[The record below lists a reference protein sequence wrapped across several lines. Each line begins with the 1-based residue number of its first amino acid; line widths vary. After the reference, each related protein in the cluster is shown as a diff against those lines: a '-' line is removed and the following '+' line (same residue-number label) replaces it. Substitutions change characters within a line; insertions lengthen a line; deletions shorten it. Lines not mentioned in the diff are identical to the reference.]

1 MKNLEKPKENQGFSR
16 ISVFARHDRICQK
29 TIRRCFDY
37 TWHAQASQFGA
48 RNGQLG
54 DQDAQFCAKD
64 GQIGA
69 QDEQLG
75 AQDDQLGAQDGQ
87 LGAQDGQPGAQDGRL
102 CVLAGSIWLPRRS
115 PTLNL
120 RRCLL
125 RTSWSALPASIPHV
139 HCSIDSAQA
148 IPRSCQPT
156 QTPTLSLSM
165 SLQRAPWY
173 VLSASVLHGS

>member
-16 ISVFARHDRICQK
+16 IGVFARHDRIYQK

-54 DQDAQFCAKD
+54 DQDAQFGAKD

-69 QDEQLG
+69 QDGQLGAQDDQFG

-87 LGAQDGQPGAQDGRL
+87 LRR
-102 CVLAGSIWLPRRS
+102 PRPPTWRS
-115 PTLNL
+115 SRPT
-120 RRCLL
+120 
-125 RTSWSALPASIPHV
+125 
-139 HCSIDSAQA
+139 
-148 IPRSCQPT
+148 
-156 QTPTLSLSM
+156 
-165 SLQRAPWY
+165 
-173 VLSASVLHGS
+173 